1 MRKTSFALM
10 IGLMLV
16 LNSGLASATSGAT
29 QKALQNCAICHGM
42 DGNNTSPNFPRLA
55 AQQASYMEEQL
66 KAFRNKTRADA
77 DAQDYMWGWAAPL
90 SDETIKELAAY
101 FAAQKPVSGK
111 AGNPELTA
119 KGKHIYEDGV
129 ATRNILACATC
140 HGPNA
145 EGAAPFPRLAGQHAA
160 YLKKQLKVF
169 YTGQRPAAVAM
180 HAIVAAL
187 TPDDIEAIA
196 VFLQSK

>member
-1 MRKTSFALM
+1 MRRTGFALM
-10 IGLMLV
+10 IGMMLV
-16 LNSGLASATSGAT
+16 LNSGFASPPGVTT
-29 QKALQNCAICHGM
+29 QKALQNCVICHGA
-42 DGNNTSPNFPRLA
+42 DGNSTSPNFPRLA
-55 AQQASYMEEQL
+55 GQQTSYFEDQL

-77 DAQDYMWGWAAPL
+77 DARDYMWGWAAPL
-90 SDETIKELAAY
+90 RDETIKELAAY
-101 FAAQKPVSGK
+101 FATQKPVPGK
-111 AGNPELTA
+111 PGDAELMA

-129 ATRNILACATC
+129 PARNILACASC

-145 EGAAPFPRLAGQHAA
+145 EGAALFPRLAGQHAV

-169 YTGQRPAAVAM
+169 YSGQRPAAVAM